1 MSSDVVIVSTGL
13 MCSVGLSTKEVAAAS
28 RAKTMRFEDSP
39 VFDHRFKPVAAALVP
54 DDALP
59 PLRDEVVAIPNLPS
73 RVLRMLRLAT
83 MPLRE
88 CAAPLNGARAAL
100 FLALPET
107 ATTVDLDPGRFAAWL
122 ALQAPDVWDAT
133 RAVANRHGRAGGLFA
148 LGDAVEAIASGRAQ
162 FAIAGGV
169 DTYLDLFVLGTLN
182 SEGRVKSETTLD
194 GFIPGEGA
202 AFVLLTSSATAVA
215 RGLPTLGRV
224 SSVARGHES
233 GHLYSDQPYRGE
245 GLAATIRSLL
255 ATVGSATPIE
265 EVYSA
270 MNGESHWGKEWG
282 VAFLRNRAGFAE
294 GHTMTHPADS
304 YGDIGA
310 ASGPM
315 MVALAALGMHAG
327 RSRGPALVYASS
339 DRGPR
344 AACTV
349 HALS

>member
-1 MSSDVVIVSTGL
+1 MSTDVVVVSTGL
-13 MCSVGLSTKEVAAAS
+13 MCSVGLTTKEVAAAA

-39 VFDHRFKPVAAALVP
+39 VFDHRFNPVAAALVP

-59 PLRDEVVAIPNLPS
+59 PLREPVAAIPSLPS

-88 CAAPLNGARAAL
+88 CAAPLGGAPAAL

-107 ATTVDLDPGRFAAWL
+107 VTTVDLDPARFATWL
-122 ALQAPDVWDAT
+122 ALQVPDVCSAART
-133 RAVANRHGRAGGLFA
+133 FANRDGRAGGLFA
-148 LGDAVEAIASGRAQ
+148 IGEAVDAISTGRAE

-182 SEGRVKSETTLD
+182 AEGRVKSPTTLD
-194 GFIPGEGA
+194 GFVPGEGA
-202 AFVLLTSSATAVA
+202 AFVLLTSPAAAAA
-215 RGLPTLGRV
+215 RGLLPLGRL
-224 SSVARGHES
+224 SPVARGHEA
-233 GHLYSDQPYRGE
+233 GHLYSDQPYRGD
-245 GLAATIRSLL
+245 GLTATIRSLL
-255 ATVGSATPIE
+255 TRAGSLPPVE

-282 VAFLRNRAGFAE
+282 VAFLRNRAAFAE
-294 GHTMTHPADS
+294 GHAVTHPADC
-304 YGDIGA
+304 YGEIGA

-315 MVALAALGMHAG
+315 LVALAALGIRAG
-327 RSRGPALVYASS
+327 KTRSPALVYASS

-344 AACTV
+344 AACAV
-349 HALS
+349 QAVS

>member
-1 MSSDVVIVSTGL
+1 MSTDVVIVSTGL
-13 MCSVGLSTKEVAAAS
+13 MCSVGLTTKEVSAAT

-39 VFDHRFKPVAAALVP
+39 VFDHRFNPVAAALVP

-59 PLRDEVVAIPNLPS
+59 PLREAVAAIPNLPS

-88 CAAPLNGARAAL
+88 CAAPLGGRPAPV

-107 ATTVDLDPGRFAAWL
+107 ATTIDLDPGRFAAWL
-122 ALQAPDVWDAT
+122 AMQVPDVADA
-133 RAVANRHGRAGGLFA
+133 RASANRAGRAGGLFA
-148 LGDAVEAIASGRAQ
+148 IGEAVDAIASGRAQ
-162 FAIAGGV
+162 VAIAGGV

-182 SEGRVKSETTLD
+182 AEGRIKTQTTLD
-194 GFIPGEGA
+194 GFIPGEAA
-202 AFVLLTSSATAVA
+202 AFVLLASSAAA
-215 RGLPTLGRV
+215 AALGLTPLARV
-224 SSVARGHES
+224 SPVARGHEV

-255 ATVGSATPIE
+255 AAAGAIPPVEA
-265 EVYSA
+265 VYSA

-282 VAFLRNRAGFAE
+282 VAFLRNRAAFAE
-294 GHTMTHPADS
+294 GHAMTHPADC
-304 YGDIGA
+304 YGEIGA

-315 MVALAALGMHAG
+315 MVALAALGMRAG

-349 HALS
+349 QAVT